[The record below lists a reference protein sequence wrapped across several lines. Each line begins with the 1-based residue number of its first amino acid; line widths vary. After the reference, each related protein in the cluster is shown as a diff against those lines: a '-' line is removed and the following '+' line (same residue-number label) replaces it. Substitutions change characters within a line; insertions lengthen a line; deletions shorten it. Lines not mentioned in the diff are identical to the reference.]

1 MVACPYFVV
10 FELLGPAIE
19 LIGYVVVP
27 LAWSLGILSPVFLL
41 AFVTVAIL
49 LGVLLSIAALV
60 LEELSFRRHP
70 RGSDVVRMLVWAV
83 LENIGYRQLIGVMRV
98 LAFVDVVRGR
108 SDWGVMDR
116 RGPGDVAVDR
126 PAVLPAAPGR

>member
-49 LGVLLSIAALV
+49 LGVLLSIAALA
-60 LEELSFRRHP
+60 SRSSRSAGT
-70 RGSDVVRMLVWAV
+70 RAGATSC
-83 LENIGYRQLIGVMRV
+83 GCSS
-98 LAFVDVVRGR
+98 GR
-108 SDWGVMDR
+108 SSRTSATGS
-116 RGPGDVAVDR
+116 
-126 PAVLPAAPGR
+126 